1 MTRPH
6 AVIAEDEEPQRRKL
20 VELLGEI
27 WPELE
32 IVAQC
37 EDGLSAL
44 ESVTSLQPAVAFLD
58 IRMPGLTGLEIARAA
73 GPGTHV
79 VFTTAYDEYAVS
91 AFDQGAI
98 DYLLKPIKRERLEQ
112 SVARLKE
119 RVGSHSA
126 NSTTIGAILDALQG
140 TMPNGTMPNGRMPP
154 RATLGSIRWITG
166 SLGNITKM
174 FGIDEV
180 LFFQAQDKYVRVVTL
195 EDEVQIRTP
204 LRELLAALDPEAFW
218 RIHRSVI
225 VRAAAIHR
233 IELDAEGKLQL
244 RVKGRT
250 DVLPV
255 SSAYQYRFKPM

>member
-1 MTRPH
+1 MTRPQ

-73 GPGTHV
+73 SPNTHV

-112 SVARLKE
+112 SVARLKG
-119 RVGSHSA
+119 RVGQHSA

-140 TMPNGTMPNGRMPP
+140 RIPS
-154 RATLGSIRWITG
+154 RATLGSMRWITG
-166 SLGNITKM
+166 SAGNITKM
-174 FGIDEV
+174 FAIEEV
-180 LFFQAQDKYVRVVTL
+180 LFFQAQDKYVRVATL

-204 LRELLAALDPEAFW
+204 LRELLVALDPEAFW

-233 IELDAEGKLQL
+233 IESDADGKLQL

-255 SSAYQYRFKPM
+255 SSAFQYRFKPM

>member
-1 MTRPH
+1 MTRPQ

-44 ESVTSLQPAVAFLD
+44 ESVTSLQPAVAYLD

-91 AFDQGAI
+91 AFDHGAI

-112 SVARLKE
+112 SVARVKE
-119 RVGSHSA
+119 RVGSHSV
-126 NSTTIGAILDALQG
+126 NSTTIGAVLDALQG
-140 TMPNGTMPNGRMPP
+140 RMSSRP
-154 RATLGSIRWITG
+154 TLGSIRWITG

-233 IELDAEGKLQL
+233 IELDVEGKLQL

-255 SSAYQYRFKPM
+255 SNAYQYRFKPM

>member
-1 MTRPH
+1 MTRPQ

-44 ESVTSLQPAVAFLD
+44 ESVTSLQPAVAYLD

-73 GPGTHV
+73 SPGTHV

-112 SVARLKE
+112 TVARLKA
-119 RVGSHSA
+119 RAGSHST

-140 TMPNGTMPNGRMPP
+140 RIPS
-154 RATLGSIRWITG
+154 RATLGSMRWITG
-166 SLGNITKM
+166 TVGNITKM
-174 FGIDEV
+174 FAIEEV
-180 LFFQAQDKYVRVVTL
+180 LFFQAQDKYVRVATL

-233 IELDAEGKLQL
+233 IESDADGKLNL

-255 SSAYQYRFKPM
+255 SSAFQYRFKPM

>member
-126 NSTTIGAILDALQG
+126 NSATIGAILDALQ
-140 TMPNGTMPNGRMPP
+140 GRMPP

-174 FGIDEV
+174 FGIDAV
-180 LFFQAQDKYVRVVTL
+180 LFFHAQDKYVRVVTL

>member
-1 MTRPH
+1 MTRPQ
-6 AVIAEDEEPQRRKL
+6 AVIAEDEEAQRRKL

-44 ESVTSLQPAVAFLD
+44 ESVTSLQPAVAYLD

-91 AFDQGAI
+91 AFDHGAI
-98 DYLLKPIKRERLEQ
+98 DYLLKPIKRGRLEQ

-126 NSTTIGAILDALQG
+126 NSTTIGAVLDALQD
-140 TMPNGTMPNGRMPP
+140 RMSSHP
-154 RATLGSIRWITG
+154 TLGSIRWITG

-180 LFFQAQDKYVRVVTL
+180 LFFQAQDKHVRVVTL
-195 EDEVQIRTP
+195 DDEVQIRTP

-233 IELDAEGKLQL
+233 IELDVEGKLQL

-250 DVLPV
+250 DLLPV

>member
-79 VFTTAYDEYAVS
+79 VFTTAYDEYAIS

-98 DYLLKPIKRERLEQ
+98 DYLLKPIKRERLEH

-126 NSTTIGAILDALQG
+126 NSTTIAAILDALQG
-140 TMPNGTMPNGRMPP
+140 RRPP
-154 RATLGSIRWITG
+154 RARLGSIRWITG

-180 LFFQAQDKYVRVVTL
+180 LFFQAQDKYIRVVTL

-244 RVKGRT
+244 HVKGRT

>member
-1 MTRPH
+1 MTRPRGL
-6 AVIAEDEEPQRRKL
+6 IAEDEEPQRRKL
-20 VELLGEI
+20 IELLGEI

-44 ESVTSLQPAVAFLD
+44 ESVTTLQPAVAFLD

-73 GPGTHV
+73 SPGTQV
-79 VFTTAYDEYAVS
+79 VFTTAYDEYALR
-91 AFDQGAI
+91 AFDEGAI

-119 RVGSHSA
+119 RVASQSA
-126 NSTTIGAILDALQG
+126 GSTTIGAILDALQG
-140 TMPNGTMPNGRMPP
+140 RMPV
-154 RATLGSIRWITG
+154 RATLGSMRWITG
-166 SLGNITKM
+166 SVGNITKM
-174 FGIDEV
+174 FGIEEV
-180 LFFQAQDKYVRVVTL
+180 LFFQAQDKYVRVATL

-204 LRELLAALDPEAFW
+204 LRELLVALDPEAFW

-233 IELDAEGKLQL
+233 IESDADGKLQL
-244 RVKGRT
+244 RVKGRR

-255 SSAYQYRFKPM
+255 SSAFQYRFKPM